1 MAKEGKHAQD
11 PQILLAL
18 LCGATVEGAAR
29 QVGVSESTVRRRL
42 KNPAFRRKL
51 NQRRSEFMLRT
62 ADQLMALSNEAVRTW
77 AQLMQPSQS
86 GSTRLGASRSVMEF
100 ALKTRDTADL
110 AIRLTELEQ
119 RLAEQ
124 DAAKQGGGRKR

>member
-1 MAKEGKHAQD
+1 MAKEGKHARD
-11 PQILLAL
+11 PQIMLAL

-29 QVGVSESTVRRRL
+29 QAGVSESTVRRRL

-51 NQRRSEFMLRT
+51 NRRRAEMQIRL
-62 ADQLMALSNEAVRTW
+62 ADQLLALGNQAVRTW
-77 AQLMQPSQS
+77 AQLMEPKES

-100 ALKTRDTADL
+100 GLKTRESADL

-119 RLAEQ
+119 RVAQ
-124 DAAKQGGGRKR
+124 NQGKAG

>member
-11 PQILLAL
+11 PQIMLAL

-29 QVGVSESTVRRRL
+29 QAGVSESTVRRRL

-51 NQRRSEFMLRT
+51 NKRRAELQLRL
-62 ADQLMALSNEAVRTW
+62 ADQLLALGNTAIRTW
-77 AQLMQPSQS
+77 AQLMEPTET
-86 GSTRLGASRSVMEF
+86 GALRLGASRSVMEYQ
-100 ALKTRDTADL
+100 LKTRETADL

-124 DAAKQGGGRKR
+124 SDKKRRA